1 MPRTWFSPAVRIE
14 SEVPGLSHAVTSVET
29 AAELLL
35 AWPEGARGP
44 EWRRA
49 VEACAAAI
57 EGTLPAGG
65 ARGAFLAAARA
76 AERLL
81 SHQ

>member
-1 MPRTWFSPAVRIE
+1 MPRTWFSPAVCVE
-14 SEVPGLSHAVTSVET
+14 SEVPGLSHAVTSVEK

-35 AWPEGARGP
+35 EWPQAARGP

-49 VEACAAAI
+49 VAACAAAVK
-57 EGTLPAGG
+57 GKLPAGE
-65 ARGAFLAAARA
+65 ARIAFLAAARA

-81 SHQ
+81 SPQ